1 MIRTKS
7 LFFKIITS
15 LVLCTILV
23 ATIGI
28 GRVSYCC
35 ETCEDNGFWSV
46 LMSENSQ
53 KHQQG
58 CCDANGQEEHSGFCY
73 NMHPEDDCCSV
84 SVVYESFQYLL
95 NSSPV
100 LHITF
105 DMVFTLPVNI
115 LPECVFPY
123 LSCIYDFPDN
133 SPVIKGGRY
142 LLSEI
147 SVLII

>member
-1 MIRTKS
+1 MIGTKS

-15 LVLCTILV
+15 LVLSVILV

-28 GRVSYCC
+28 GQVSYCC
-35 ETCEDNGFWSV
+35 ETCEENGFWSV
-46 LMSENSQ
+46 LMSETSQ

-58 CCDANGQEEHSGFCY
+58 CCDASGQEDHPVFCY
-73 NMHPEDDCCSV
+73 MYQDDDCCLV
-84 SVVYESFQYLL
+84 SVAYESFQYLL

-115 LPECVFPY
+115 LLEYILPY
-123 LSCIYDFPDN
+123 LPCIYDFPDN
-133 SPVIKGGRY
+133 SPVVKGGRDI
-142 LLSEI
+142 LSKI